1 MTQERPPVLPPNL
14 SQEQAKLNLI
24 AEEMKQLQRLNY
36 SDEQTFEIINRL
48 KERLFGHGER
58 K

>member
-1 MTQERPPVLPPNL
+1 MKERPPALPPNL

-24 AEEMKQLQRLNY
+24 AEEMAQLKRLNY